1 MSGAKA
7 VREAIRE
14 AIREDRLWWRVE
26 LANR

>member
-14 AIREDRLWWRVE
+14 AIRDDRLWWRVE